1 MACRLHRKLKVSLT
15 ASLQTV
21 LLLFAA
27 PAYAARPFFTD
38 DARIVDN
45 CQIETFYKEQRS
57 YSGSEFWFLPACN
70 PTGFELT
77 VGGNRIERERNEILQ
92 TKLLL
97 KPLEPN
103 AGERCCNCIGGVH
116 ERRSAFDAEPAWRLS

>member
-1 MACRLHRKLKVSLT
+1 MTVAAAIARTTVVFSALSICC
-15 ASLQTV
+15 ASA
-21 LLLFAA
+21 F
-27 PAYAARPFFTD
+27 AARPFFTD

-103 AGERCCNCIGGVH
+103 AGGRCVH
-116 ERRSAFDAEPAWRLS
+116 ERRSAFDAEPA

>member
-45 CQIETFYKEQRS
+45 CQIETFYKRQRT

-70 PTGFELT
+70 TSVAGLPWNFELT

-103 AGERCCNCIGGVH
+103 AGGRCVH
-116 ERRSAFDAEPAWRLS
+116 ERRSAFDAEPA

>member
-1 MACRLHRKLKVSLT
+1 MRQTTVSIASVRL
-15 ASLQTV
+15 A
-21 LLLFAA
+21 LLGALCICCTC
-27 PAYAARPFFTD
+27 AYAARPFFTD
-38 DARIVDN
+38 DARVVDKGH
-45 CQIETFYKEQRS
+45 CQLETFYKEQRT

-70 PTGFELT
+70 PLGFELT
-77 VGGNRIERERNEILQ
+77 IGGKRIERERNEILQ

>member
-1 MACRLHRKLKVSLT
+1 LHRKLKVSLT

-57 YSGSEFWFLPACN
+57 YSGPEFWFLPACN

-77 VGGNRIERERNEILQ
+77 VGGNRIERERNEMLQ
-92 TKLLL
+92 PKLLL
-97 KPLEPN
+97 KPLEPSV
-103 AGERCCNCIGGVH
+103 GGLSLYV
-116 ERRSAFDAEPAWRLS
+116 RRSAFEPDVGARCSEKSDTPRWLG